1 MTKKHG
7 HWGRLLESRTQQQH
21 GGGLAKCAACRSGR
35 HGACSNRAYDDVLG
49 VTADCFC
56 AYMDHGVRPS
66 ERKRLDEIAA
76 PEPEQN
82 AYENT
87 IGLDR

>member
-1 MTKKHG
+1 MKRNY
-7 HWGRLLESRTQQQH
+7 GRLLESRKQQQN

-35 HGACSNRAYDDVLG
+35 HGGCSNRAYDDVLG
-49 VTADCFC
+49 VTGDCFC

-66 ERKRLDEIAA
+66 ERMVDEIAA
-76 PEPEQN
+76 PEPEQD
-82 AYENT
+82 AYEKT